1 MKAVK
6 VQTKEQKYI
15 INDYEEHEKN
25 ICKILKNNIIIIKSF
40 TEKEINNYG

>member
-15 INDYEEHEKN
+15 INDYEE
-25 ICKILKNNIIIIKSF
+25 LKEWWEN
-40 TEKEINNYG
+40 EE